1 MAKLME
7 CVPNFSEG
15 RDAELLQQLA
25 TRAQGVPGAALL
37 DVSADVDHNRS
48 VFTLA
53 GSAEAVANA
62 MFLMC
67 ELAVERIDLRH
78 HEGEH
83 PRMGAVD
90 VVPFIPLAGS
100 TMQDA
105 AELARQFGKRV
116 WGELGLP
123 VYLYEEAASAGHRR
137 NLADVRRGQFEG
149 LEEKMRLPGWA
160 PDFGGAKPHPAAGA
174 VAVGARMPLIAFN
187 INLNTP
193 DVQVARE
200 IAKVVRESSGGYPY
214 CKAMGVMLH
223 KRGIAQVSMNMTN
236 YLVTPLHLVY
246 EAVCREAQ
254 KRGVGVVGSE
264 IVGLAPA
271 KALADCVAQA
281 LRLENFDTQKSVLEA
296 ELVEHLL

>member
-15 RDAELLQQLA
+15 RDAGLLRQLA
-25 TRAQGVPGAALL
+25 ARAQGVPGAALL
-37 DVSADVDHNRS
+37 DVSADADHNRS

-53 GSAEAVANA
+53 GSAEAVADA
-62 MFLMC
+62 VFVMC
-67 ELAVERIDLRH
+67 ELAAERIDLRRH
-78 HEGEH
+78 VGEH

-116 WGELGLP
+116 WEELGLP
-123 VYLYEEAASAGHRR
+123 VYLYEEAAGAEHRR

-149 LEEKMRLPGWA
+149 LEEKMRLPEWA
-160 PDFGGAKPHPAAGA
+160 PDFGEAKPHPTAGA

-187 INLNTP
+187 INLDTP
-193 DVQVARE
+193 DAQVAKD
-200 IAKVVRESSGGYPY
+200 IARVVRESSGGYPC

-236 YLVTPLHLVY
+236 YLVTPLHVVY
-246 EAVCREAQ
+246 GAVYREAQ

-271 KALADCVAQA
+271 KAFADCAARA
-281 LRLENFDTQKSVLEA
+281 LLLESFDTQKGVLEA